1 MPGVRPSIRRASS
14 PIALILFVSLSNAT
28 TDGSFSTTRGDAG
41 ESFDA
46 GIAAE
51 AFCLA
56 AYEKGLGTCILGIYD
71 EKKTAAFLELP
82 EGVRIGALIPIGY
95 PAEEPAAPKRKD
107 VDMLLAF
114 R

>member
-1 MPGVRPSIRRASS
+1 MSET
-14 PIALILFVSLSNAT
+14 ALSVQPEVMRGSLLMQVLQQKLSVWQPM
-28 TDGSFSTTRGDAG
+28 
-41 ESFDA
+41 
-46 GIAAE
+46 
-51 AFCLA
+51 
-56 AYEKGLGTCILGIYD
+56 
-71 EKKTAAFLELP
+71 KKDLVPVFWEFTMRKRQRHFLELP